1 MAVGGRTMNT
11 INSGMTNTLIWLSSQ
26 RRI

>member
-1 MAVGGRTMNT
+1 MNT